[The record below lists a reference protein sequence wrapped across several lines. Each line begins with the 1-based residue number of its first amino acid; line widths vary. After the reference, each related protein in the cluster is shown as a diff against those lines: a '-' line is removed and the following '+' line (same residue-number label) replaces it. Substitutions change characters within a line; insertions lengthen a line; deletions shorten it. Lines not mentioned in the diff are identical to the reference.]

1 SRGARTDPP
10 AGSRH
15 RRILGAGRGPRPAG
29 SPTVGFE
36 AQEKTLDVV
45 APRAP
50 GLLELQVGRPRALGQ
65 AIPAGSPGGIA
76 EHPVR
81 LDEPGFLAAGPV
93 DGAGQV
99 IRGQASLVEIEV
111 G

>member
-1 SRGARTDPP
+1 TGPARAPPAPGRFVPDRQARRGPSARGSRGARTDPP

-65 AIPAGSPGGIA
+65 AIPAGSPG
-76 EHPVR
+76 
-81 LDEPGFLAAGPV
+81 
-93 DGAGQV
+93 
-99 IRGQASLVEIEV
+99 
-111 G
+111 